1 MPASSRNDPNGGC
14 YAAKVKVIPSNQT
27 LILASEHGAQGGR
40 SGTVGRDLNTA
51 SSGAVLQRV
60 TMVTKLPDSTLVYV
74 RADYASDGDASHG
87 DAAPGNVVAIQ
98 PKSISPQPQDGA
110 ISDKALGTA
119 GGSNALVTSSA
130 PTAGTGL
137 AKISGASQD
146 LDGNPQTHS
155 RRVGFSAQLRPE
167 EQYAQTQRILT
178 DTRPTAHLDVHA

>member
-1 MPASSRNDPNGGC
+1 
-14 YAAKVKVIPSNQT
+14 
-27 LILASEHGAQGGR
+27 
-40 SGTVGRDLNTA
+40 
-51 SSGAVLQRV
+51 
-60 TMVTKLPDSTLVYV
+60 MVTKLPDSTLVYV

-98 PKSISPQPQDGA
+98 PKSISPQPQDGT
-110 ISDKALGTA
+110 ISDQAFGTA
-119 GGSNALVTSSA
+119 GGSNALVTTSA
-130 PTAGTGL
+130 PAGTRL

-155 RRVGFSAQLRPE
+155 RRAGFSAQLRPE